1 MINGLLDDIAKL
13 LKKELAATVS
23 NKSFGRSPLSSQTN
37 SPLPVIA
44 LYPGSLTL
52 VPTHLQPADNSQ
64 SQQEFQQEF
73 WIEIESK
80 TTVEVEAIASLVI
93 GILTLTQDTLLSTYR
108 QPALSKETSKKQPA
122 PSEETSTYTSAQFGT
137 THRLRQINLLSGQP
151 TAIADR
157 HQWRLKGSVSG
168 HLNIIR
174 LQPESADRIQKV
186 TIVDDLA
193 QA

>member
-1 MINGLLDDIAKL
+1 VIDGLLNDITRL
-13 LKKELAATVS
+13 LEKELSATVS
-23 NKSFGRSPLSSQTN
+23 QESFGRSPLVSQIN
-37 SPLPVIA
+37 SPLPAIA

-52 VPTHLQPADNSQ
+52 IPTHLQPADNSQ

-80 TTVEVEAIASLVI
+80 TTEEVEAIASLVI
-93 GILTLTQDTLLSTYR
+93 GILTLTQDTLLSAYR
-108 QPALSKETSKKQPA
+108 QPALSKETPKQPA

-151 TAIADR
+151 NAIADR

-168 HLNIIR
+168 YLNIIR
-174 LQPESADRIQKV
+174 LQPESANRIQKV
-186 TIVDDLA
+186 TIVDDLV

>member
-1 MINGLLDDIAKL
+1 MIDGLLNDITKL
-13 LKKELAATVS
+13 LQEELTAVVPK
-23 NKSFGRSPLSSQTN
+23 KSFVRSPLASQTN
-37 SPLPVIA
+37 LSLPAIA
-44 LYPGSLTL
+44 LYPGTLTL
-52 VPTHLQPADNSQ
+52 VPTHLQPADTTQ

-73 WIEIESK
+73 WIDIESK
-80 TTVEVEAIASLVI
+80 TTEEVEAIASLVI
-93 GILTLTQDTLLSTYR
+93 GILTLTQDTLLSAYR

-157 HQWRLKGSVSG
+157 HQWQLKGSVSG

-174 LQPESADRIQKV
+174 LQPESADLIQKV
-186 TIVDDLA
+186 TIVDDLV